1 MDADQDKLSIVSTVY
16 NSKEYLEIF
25 ISKCI
30 DALEKIS
37 CKDFEFVFV
46 NDGSPD
52 DSLDFLLNKKKN
64 IHQITILDLSRNFG
78 HHYAAVAG
86 LHYAKGGYVFL
97 ADCDLEI
104 SPEILVDFYHVMEKE
119 NADVVYGFQ
128 EKRKGKFLEKFFGSV
143 FWKGLNYF
151 SDIEIPKNIVTERL
165 MTQRYVKKLLS
176 LGDRNLFLGGMMY
189 WTGFNQIGVAVS
201 KGLRKEKSTYS
212 AIKRLKLLLEAIT
225 SFTTFPLKLLFYFG
239 SLLSAVSFSLGAILV
254 LQKLLHPESYLSGY
268 VSMIL
273 AIVFFSGVI
282 EMSLGV
288 LGLYLGKIFKQVQS
302 RPLYIVKDIY

>member
-1 MDADQDKLSIVSTVY
+1 MVLEQDKLSIVSTVY

-30 DALEKIS
+30 DALAQIS
-37 CKDFEFVFV
+37 CTDFEFVFI

-52 DSLDFLLNKKKN
+52 DSLDFLLNKKKK
-64 IHQITILDLSRNFG
+64 IPQITILDLSRNFG

-86 LHYAKGGYVFL
+86 LHYAKGGHVFL
-97 ADCDLEI
+97 ADCDLEV
-104 SPEILVDFYHVMEKE
+104 SPEILVDFYRVMAKE

-128 EKRKGKFLEKFFGSV
+128 EKRKGKFLEKFFGSI

-165 MTQRYVKKLLS
+165 MTQRYVEKLLS

-201 KGLRKEKSTYS
+201 KSLRKEQSTYS
-212 AIKRLKLLLEAIT
+212 TMKRLKLLLDAIT

-239 SLLSAVSFSLGAILV
+239 GLLSAVSFSWGAILV
-254 LQKLLHPESYLSGY
+254 FQKLMHPESYLSGY

-273 AIVFFSGVI
+273 VVVFFSGVI
-282 EMSLGV
+282 EISLGV
-288 LGLYLGKIFKQVQS
+288 LGLYLGKVFKQVQS